1 MELRHLRYFT
11 AVVASKGYREASR
24 RLHIAQPSISETV
37 SDLEDELGLKLF
49 LRTHRN
55 ARLTPEGE
63 IFYADAVRILQ
74 QAETAI
80 LTAKRAAQGKVGRLS
95 IGFIGSATLSFL
107 PDLVRRYKLEYPNVK
122 LVLHDLYP
130 VELDQAWD
138 RGEIDIAITRSLEH
152 SKNLQ
157 SRVLLRDPLVAV
169 LPRSRKLKSKK
180 IRLADLANE
189 RFILFHRKGAPAV
202 FDTIVG
208 ACRSQGFSPRVEN
221 EPNSMQ
227 TILSLVEAEEGVAI
241 VPASSSSLRS
251 NGVQFIR
258 LVPGNLYLDLIVAW
272 PLGEASAVLRTFL
285 DFLSANE
292 DAIRAKAELILSSI
306 AEQVI
311 VLKVAR

>member
-11 AVVASKGYREASR
+11 AVVECKGYREASR
-24 RLHIAQPSISETV
+24 RLHIAQPSISEAV
-37 SDLEDELGLKLF
+37 SGLEDELGLKLF
-49 LRTHRN
+49 WRTHRN
-55 ARLTPEGE
+55 ARLTREGE
-63 IFYADAVRILQ
+63 IFYADAARILQ

-107 PDLVRRYKLEYPNVK
+107 PDLIRRYKLEYPNVK
-122 LVLHDLYP
+122 LALHDLYP

-189 RFILFHRKGAPAV
+189 RFILFHRKGAPGV

-208 ACRSQGFSPRVEN
+208 ACRAQGFSPRVEN

-251 NGVQFIR
+251 NGVLFVR
-258 LVPGNLYLDLIVAW
+258 LVPDTLYLDLVVAW
-272 PLGEASAVLRTFL
+272 PQGEPSAVLRTFL
-285 DFLSANE
+285 DFLSANA
-292 DAIRAKAELILSSI
+292 DAIRAKAELALSSI
-306 AEQVI
+306 TRIKA
-311 VLKVAR
+311 

>member
-11 AVVASKGYREASR
+11 AVVACKGYREASR
-24 RLHIAQPSISETV
+24 RLHIAQPSISEAV
-37 SDLEDELGLKLF
+37 SDLEGELGLKLF

-63 IFYADAVRILQ
+63 IFYADAIRILQ

-107 PDLVRRYKLEYPNVK
+107 PDLIRRYKLVYPNVK

-157 SRVLLRDPLVAV
+157 SRILLRDPLVAV

-292 DAIRAKAELILSSI
+292 DAIRAKAELTLSSI
-306 AEQVI
+306 A
-311 VLKVAR
+311 RNRS